1 MLPVLVLVLVFL
13 LTNLTRW
20 GCAEGF
26 FLPPTLTRPP
36 LGTTTRRIIASRG
49 QDAAHREDDNQP
61 DVFHNNSSNIGS
73 DMDSTGNQRHHGN
86 VARHVV
92 EHRAKEKGTLALSQ
106 HLAEQLTRHTTEAAG
121 ERIVEHMGERAV
133 ERSTQRAGREALEKW
148 GERAGEKALER
159 LGEQASE
166 RVFERSNERALEA
179 ASERATERMFE
190 RSSERALE
198 RAGERATDRIFERSG
213 ERALERAGERS
224 TERLFEQSG
233 ERALERA
240 SETSARVTMRVG
252 RGLMIALPVLGGFF
266 AFYLFRSDY
275 KRWREE
281 KKFLA
286 TLNKSFHLPSMFFV
300 GAGAADFFDAFLH
313 FGIAYGLVT
322 HLSHGQVA
330 IFERLSILCAIV
342 STLFAV
348 LGEIVSLRIRRR
360 RTSMR

>member
-1 MLPVLVLVLVFL
+1 MLPVLVPVLVFL
-13 LTNLTRW
+13 LTNWTRW
-20 GCAEGF
+20 GCVEGF

-73 DMDSTGNQRHHGN
+73 DMDSTGNRHHHGN

-166 RVFERSNERALEA
+166 RVLERSSERALEA
-179 ASERATERMFE
+179 ASERATE
-190 RSSERALE
+190 
-198 RAGERATDRIFERSG
+198 RIFERSG

-224 TERLFEQSG
+224 TERLFEHSG

>member
-13 LTNLTRW
+13 LTNWTRW
-20 GCAEGF
+20 GCVEGF

-166 RVFERSNERALEA
+166 RVFERSSERALEA
-179 ASERATERMFE
+179 ASERATERIFE
-190 RSSERALE
+190 RSS
-198 RAGERATDRIFERSG
+198 

-348 LGEIVSLRIRRR
+348 LGEIVSLRIRKR